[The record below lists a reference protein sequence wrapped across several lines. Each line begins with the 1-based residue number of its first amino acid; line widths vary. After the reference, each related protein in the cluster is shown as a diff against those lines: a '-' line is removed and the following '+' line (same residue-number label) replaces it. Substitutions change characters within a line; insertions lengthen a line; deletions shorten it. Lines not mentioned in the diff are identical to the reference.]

1 MDLQPPGCTIEKRE
15 SVPPVPTAILI
26 LAGMATVYGAHS
38 PNAPL
43 YCDGRLGPAGT
54 LLFHTVTQPWVA
66 LDVSEYTS
74 GRVRCGDDIIVRF
87 PGTIGGHGTHT
98 LRAQALDAGP
108 LYPFVIA
115 ETELPIVVDIPR
127 HQAPF
132 TGLSHPAT
140 VINVSAVRR
149 HAAEVIPQ

>member
-1 MDLQPPGCTIEKRE
+1 M
-15 SVPPVPTAILI
+15 PPVPTAILI
-26 LAGMATVYGAHS
+26 LAGMATAYAAHS
-38 PNAPL
+38 PDAPL
-43 YCDGRLGPAGT
+43 YCDGHLGPAGT
-54 LLFHTVTQPWVA
+54 LLFHTVTEPWVA

-74 GRVRCGDDIIVRF
+74 GRVRCGDDIIVRL
-87 PGTIGGHGTHT
+87 PTPHGGRDGTHT
-98 LRAQALDAGP
+98 LRARALDAGP

-140 VINVSAVRR
+140 VINVSAMRR
-149 HAAEVIPQ
+149 YAAEVIPQ